1 MVNINKLTLVTPHPA
16 GQKSISKISWKEV
29 GR

>member
-1 MVNINKLTLVTPHPA
+1 MVNINKLTLVTPPCRTKVH
-16 GQKSISKISWKEV
+16 IKISWKEV